1 MTSVETCGEPP
12 AAGGRTAGRRA
23 VVTALLVCV
32 VLGIALLLGTLAVL
46 AAALLTDRAGVALAA
61 GGLAELAAAAGG
73 LSLLLRRFRHR
84 RTVAVGAAAAL
95 VGASAFAVLLPLPA
109 PRLAPAP
116 VPGESYWRLP
126 SGSQIRYVFLPARGR
141 ARPDPVVFLHGGPG
155 IPDLAGDAAYFRQ
168 LTADRFDVYLYDQV
182 GSGGSSRLPDP
193 ASYTID
199 RDVRDLEQ
207 IRQRIGADRMIL
219 IGHSYGG
226 LLAAHYLAAHPA
238 HVATLVLSS
247 PDALNPADTSHN
259 RVTARL
265 GMGQRLRLYAALAL
279 PRALL
284 AYALMQV
291 NPAAAHHYLPD
302 PEADAY
308 NDRIYQLTE
317 PALHCPSARHPPPP
331 LHGTGFYRLQYPQAA
346 AAPRPA
352 DPRSRL
358 TGLPIPALIL
368 KGSCDYLSWQSAL
381 DYRNTL
387 PNATLVYLRGAGH
400 NLYQDQPAAYL
411 AVVRAF
417 LTGRPLPIPP
427 WQGSGTPPDYQGP
440 HTQAAACVARC
451 PHGR

>member
-1 MTSVETCGEPP
+1 
-12 AAGGRTAGRRA
+12 
-23 VVTALLVCV
+23 
-32 VLGIALLLGTLAVL
+32 
-46 AAALLTDRAGVALAA
+46 
-61 GGLAELAAAAGG
+61 
-73 LSLLLRRFRHR
+73 
-84 RTVAVGAAAAL
+84 
-95 VGASAFAVLLPLPA
+95 
-109 PRLAPAP
+109 
-116 VPGESYWRLP
+116 
-126 SGSQIRYVFLPARGR
+126 
-141 ARPDPVVFLHGGPG
+141 
-155 IPDLAGDAAYFRQ
+155 Q
-168 LTADRFDVYLYDQV
+168 L

-193 ASYTID
+193 AGYTIG

-207 IRQRIGADRMIL
+207 IRQRIGAARMIL

-238 HVATLVLSS
+238 RVATLVLSS

-265 GMGQRLRLYAALAL
+265 DTGQRLRLYAALAL

-291 NPAAAHHYLPD
+291 NPSAAHHYLPD
-302 PEADAY
+302 AEADAY
-308 NDRIYQLTE
+308 NDRVYQLTE
-317 PALHCPSARHPPPP
+317 PALHCPHTRHTQPP
-331 LHGTGFYRLQYPQAA
+331 LHGTGFYRLQSPQSP

-358 TGLPIPALIL
+358 TGLPTPALIL

-411 AVVRAF
+411 AVVRAY
-417 LTGRPLPIPP
+417 LTGRLLPIPP
-427 WQGSGTPPDYQGP
+427 WTGSDTPPGYQGP
-440 HTQAAACVARC
+440 HGQASACAARC